1 MTCIIG
7 FTDKENQVSWIG
19 GDSLGSN
26 SYTKS
31 VQSISKVFKCASYP
45 NVLMGGTGSFRHL
58 DLLKYSE
65 DLFSKTDYYEHTK
78 IDHKYMVTKFIP
90 QVITL
95 FKNGVIGEDEKNR
108 GGNFIV
114 VLPGRVFEIQN
125 DYSVLEPSLGFCAV
139 GSGEE
144 VAMGSLLTTK
154 DYDWCVKDKIIKA
167 LECAKQYSCGVQ
179 RPFHIINTLGEQFT
193 VV

>member
-7 FTDKENQVSWIG
+7 FADPTNQISWIG

-26 SYTKS
+26 GYTKS
-31 VQSISKVFKCASYP
+31 INTASKVFKCASYP

-65 DLFSKTDYYEHTK
+65 NLFSKIDYYEHIR
-78 IDHKYMVTKFIP
+78 IDHKYMVTNFIP
-90 QVITL
+90 KVIEL
-95 FKNGVIGEDEKNR
+95 FKNGVVNENEKDR
-108 GGNFIV
+108 GSNFIV
-114 VLPGRVFEIQN
+114 ALPGKVFEVQS
-125 DYSVLEPSLGFCAV
+125 DYSVLEPIQFCSV

-154 DYDWCVKDKIIKA
+154 DYDWSIKDKIFRA
-167 LECAKQYSCGVQ
+167 LKCAEQYSCGVQ
-179 RPFHIINTLGEQFT
+179 GPFHIINTLGEEFT
-193 VV
+193 MH

>member
-7 FTDKENQVSWIG
+7 FTDPANQISWIG

-26 SYTKS
+26 GYVKS
-31 VQSISKVFKCASYP
+31 VNTVSKVFKCASYP

-108 GGNFIV
+108 GENFIV
-114 VLPGRVFEIQN
+114 ALPGKVFEVQT
-125 DYSVLEPSLGFCAV
+125 DYSVLEPELPFVSV
-139 GSGEE
+139 GCGEE
-144 VAMGSLLTTK
+144 IAIGSLLTTK
-154 DYDWCVKDKIIKA
+154 DYDWSIKDKIVKA
-167 LECAKQYSCGVQ
+167 LECAEQYSCGVQ